1 MKALIVRSLQVAAV
15 ATTLLFADNLHA
27 QGRPPGG
34 GNFDPAQ
41 MRQQMLDRMREQ
53 FDVKDD
59 SEWKLIGDRISA
71 LMDAQRATR
80 GGFGGPGGRGGG
92 RTQGGDN
99 GGGGNAP
106 QGKGN
111 RQGGGGPGG
120 APSPE
125 QEALQKAIEANASAD
140 EIKGKLEALRA
151 SRKAAEAKIEKLQA
165 DLKEVLSTKQEAVA
179 VMFGL
184 LK

>member
-1 MKALIVRSLQVAAV
+1 MQKMMIRSLQMVAVAA
-15 ATTLLFADNLHA
+15 TLLFTQNVQA
-27 QGRPPGG
+27 QGKG

-41 MRQQMLDRMREQ
+41 MRQMMLDRMREQ

-59 SEWKLIGDRISA
+59 AEWKLIGDRITA

-80 GGFGGPGGRGGG
+80 GGGFGGPGGPRGG

-99 GGGGNAP
+99 GGNQP

-111 RQGGGGPGG
+111 RGGGFGPQ
-120 APSPE
+120 ASPE

-140 EIKGKLEALRA
+140 EIKAKLEALRA
-151 SRKAAEAKIEKLQA
+151 SRKAAEAKIEKLQQ